1 MDRRELDDKRRNGSV
16 KAAINKYGGRFLD
29 GTSSLKKPQMDS
41 QEMSCSRTIEL
52 HKARRDISRYRESR
66 RVAES
71 VKAQAES
78 ELSVARNT
86 VKELASRIEDTN
98 SEAEAKMKD
107 VDETLKKSGGS
118 IDSYQYAEV
127 MRELEA
133 VKQEM
138 SKLKLDMA
146 SVLEEKSRAEKEIET
161 TSLKIWSNSSVETFR
176 KEIEQVNEE
185 QLLVELA
192 RIEALKE
199 FGEIEAQRE
208 KEANEFSFAM
218 EETKRKKKEMVE
230 EIDQSKE
237 VENKL
242 AVTLRDVNMLQIELK
257 HVKGMDKRAQ
267 RNDASKIT
275 ETNFQELE
283 GSPLL
288 RSITEELEEAKKEL
302 ASVRDEGFQFMA
314 SMDVIRNE
322 LKHVTE
328 EMARLEKAEHKSDLI
343 VQNLN
348 SKLLR
353 AKSKLEAV
361 SAAEEKAKAIATNL
375 SLTAEQLKT
384 EAEAAKK
391 EKELIIRETAAIKE
405 EIQKTESEIDST
417 EEKLTAAMQEL
428 DAVKSS
434 EALALEN
441 LKSLIENT
449 MQSRASASQ
458 NSSSITISK
467 FEYEYLT
474 GHAVGAADLADK
486 KVAAAQ
492 AWIEALKASEKEI
505 LMKIEMAHRK
515 IRETRMDEEKEVFRT
530 ERSFS
535 TKRKDEG
542 EIRNW
547 RQREEKTPE
556 TENLQPRLSRKSI
569 KASGNLTQSRRA
581 KYQKSASPATRMPRS
596 TSFNVKR
603 KTKVM
608 PSFAKLFS
616 GKNID

>member
-41 QEMSCSRTIEL
+41 QEMSSSRTREL
-52 HKARRDISRYRESR
+52 HKARRDISRCRESR

-199 FGEIEAQRE
+199 FGEMEAQRE

-242 AVTLRDVNMLQIELK
+242 ALTLRDVNMLQIELK
-257 HVKGMDKRAQ
+257 HVKGMDERAQ
-267 RNDASKIT
+267 RNDTSKIT
-275 ETNFQELE
+275 ETNSHELE

-288 RSITEELEEAKKEL
+288 RPITEELEEAKKEL

-314 SMDVIRNE
+314 SMD
-322 LKHVTE
+322 
-328 EMARLEKAEHKSDLI
+328 
-343 VQNLN
+343 
-348 SKLLR
+348 
-353 AKSKLEAV
+353 
-361 SAAEEKAKAIATNL
+361 
-375 SLTAEQLKT
+375 
-384 EAEAAKK
+384 
-391 EKELIIRETAAIKE
+391 
-405 EIQKTESEIDST
+405 
-417 EEKLTAAMQEL
+417 
-428 DAVKSS
+428 
-434 EALALEN
+434 N
-441 LKSLIENT
+441 LKSLTENT

-515 IRETRMDEEKEVFRT
+515 IRETRMDEEKDVFRT

-535 TKRKDEG
+535 TKRKVEG

-581 KYQKSASPATRMPRS
+581 KYQKSASPATRTPRS